1 MNSDSY
7 FESDFIQDNKGL
19 ITILSTVILA
29 FLTIYWLY
37 RNLKP
42 EEQNNFNQINFNNT
56 GNSNNLTNP
65 LQNNLNTRPVTTK
78 KRLMLNA
85 SSLFF
90 DEKNNFDM
98 SLIYQFL
105 QPLSEL
111 FDLYLVVLIK
121 ENEEMDKILDKF
133 SCLVEDKIIF
143 KHVKKILKKFF
154 KLYLNFFSFKN

>member
-7 FESDFIQDNKGL
+7 FDSDFFQDNKGL

-42 EEQNNFNQINFNNT
+42 EEQNNSNQINLNNT
-56 GNSNNLTNP
+56 INNNNQINP
-65 LQNNLNTRPVTTK
+65 LQNNLNNRPVKTK
-78 KRLMLNA
+78 RRLMLNA

-90 DEKNNFDM
+90 DEENNFDM
-98 SLIYQFL
+98 SIVYQFL

-143 KHVKKILKKFF
+143 KHVKKLLKRFL
-154 KLYLNFFSFKN
+154 KLF